1 MVYISVYTAGAC
13 TCLVHVLNILTPNL
27 NQVYFFLR
35 EKYLKTDPYTYFM
48 KTCLLVIRKTVIA
61 CFICQFT
68 RTFST
73 RFWEQLNASIF
84 VQSTV
89 KYFF

>member
-73 RFWEQLNASIF
+73 RCWEQLNAF
-84 VQSTV
+84 NFCPVYCEV
-89 KYFF
+89 FF